1 MAKVKAIG
9 ETRRLIT
16 LVADATSTSG
26 AVLGCHIV
34 RPDVGNLIHEAVIAM
49 AGDIPYREIGRAI
62 HVHRA
67 LAEGVD
73 AAAGGV
79 HRPATA

>member
-16 LVADATSTSG
+16 LVAEATSG
-26 AVLGCHIV
+26 AALGCHIV
-34 RPDVGNLIHEAVIAM
+34 GPDVGNLIHEAVIAM